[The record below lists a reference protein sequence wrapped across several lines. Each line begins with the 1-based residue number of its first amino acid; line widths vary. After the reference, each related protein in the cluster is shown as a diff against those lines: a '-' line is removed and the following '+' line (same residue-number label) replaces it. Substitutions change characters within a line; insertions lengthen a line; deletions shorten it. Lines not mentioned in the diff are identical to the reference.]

1 VDADADDDVSVD
13 DDADATTMYRWIPM
27 PMIYA
32 FDLSSVGRFL
42 RR

>member
-1 VDADADDDVSVD
+1 MD
-13 DDADATTMYRWIPM
+13 DDADATTMYWWMLM